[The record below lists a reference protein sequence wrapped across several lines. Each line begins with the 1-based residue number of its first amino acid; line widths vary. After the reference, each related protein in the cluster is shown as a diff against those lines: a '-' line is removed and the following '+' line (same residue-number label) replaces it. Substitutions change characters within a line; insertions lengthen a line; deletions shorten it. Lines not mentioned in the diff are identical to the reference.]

1 MSDSNSD
8 ALKRAYEL
16 VEAGQ
21 PEEARSIL
29 DALLVTDPRNPDA
42 WWIYAYAVDDPAEA
56 QRALK
61 TVLQLD
67 PDYPEAAELLQSL
80 QEQYPQ
86 LAEAE
91 TAAALAEGNAPPL
104 PTELPDVP
112 DEQVLDLDEEPE
124 FLPPP
129 ATAIPEP
136 PNMRVKREKRS
147 NLPIWIALVAAI
159 ALILVIL
166 LLLRPGESS
175 VTTAGLAT
183 ATAPSGVDETTGA
196 QVTLEVSPLS
206 AGETEEAGLETALPD
221 GALVTQDVQ
230 PTAASENTVVLQ
242 VTPLDAATAEQTAQT
257 DGTVATPDQG
267 AQPTADTGTT
277 GQIATLSVETS
288 GNVQATPVGTTAI
301 LEVTPLDANSGE
313 QAGDT
318 VTPDAGVTE
327 TTEIGE
333 EVATEQAVET
343 GTTGA
348 ETETVPAPTT
358 ESGTA
363 GELGVLPTESA
374 GTAEVGGEVT
384 TEPGEALG
392 TEVAVIPTLEGEA
405 AVEAGDPG
413 TEIALLPTTE
423 SGISGET
430 GSEETET
437 PPAAA
442 TAEDAGVEATSA
454 PDATIEV
461 SSGTDV
467 TPTADTIAE
476 AETEVATSNEA
487 TPTSESFVVEATL
500 AESTVETGSTE
511 VTEPAPTAA
520 PGQETGG
527 EASGLQGLEQSL
539 TSAGF
544 SNYAITGLVTNL
556 GNALIVSICAE
567 EGPELREVL
576 APAMDVVAGS
586 AASQDVRFTV
596 VGVEVLSC
604 ANPRQTLRL
613 IVVERPIAEN
623 YASGNLTEEEFQST
637 WISL

>member
-91 TAAALAEGNAPPL
+91 SAAALAEGDAPPL

-136 PNMRVKREKRS
+136 PTMRVKREKRN

-166 LLLRPGESS
+166 LLLRPGEPS

-230 PTAASENTVVLQ
+230 PTVASENTVVLQ

-277 GQIATLSVETS
+277 GQLATLSVETS

-318 VTPDAGVTE
+318 VTPDAGATE

-358 ESGTA
+358 ESGAA
-363 GELGVLPTESA
+363 GELGVMPTESA
-374 GTAEVGGEVT
+374 GTAEVSDEAT

-405 AVEAGDPG
+405 TMEAGDPG

-423 SGISGET
+423 SGTSGET

-442 TAEDAGVEATSA
+442 TVEDAGAEATSA
-454 PDATIEV
+454 PDATTEV

-467 TPTADTIAE
+467 TPTAE

-527 EASGLQGLEQSL
+527 EVSGLQGLEQSL

-576 APAMDVVAGS
+576 APAMGVVASS

>member
-91 TAAALAEGNAPPL
+91 SAAALTEGDVPPL

-112 DEQVLDLDEEPE
+112 DEQALDLDEEPE

-230 PTAASENTVVLQ
+230 PTVASENTVVLQ

-384 TEPGEALG
+384 TEPDEALG

-467 TPTADTIAE
+467 
-476 AETEVATSNEA
+476 